1 MLVGNKVDLYS
12 TTKNTVQKAEAISL
26 AKKYGM
32 EYFETCSIGDSSIT
46 PIFDYLFTTIT
57 VSIPNPPTPQSLV
70 GKGVLLGKK
79 LINSPKYHLAL
90 CEIATLYEWL
100 FGRLIKND
108 KILDIKK
115 WAREGWIFNFGTFY
129 RILWFHH
136 ISWFISLFFWVF
148 KIKSWL
154 ILLTRRSEWVGIETS
169 GQ

>member
-1 MLVGNKVDLYS
+1 M
-12 TTKNTVQKAEAISL
+12 

-100 FGRLIKND
+100 LGWLIENER
-108 KILDIKK
+108 ILNINEWDQEYG
-115 WAREGWIFNFGTFY
+115 WTFSFWIFWK
-129 RILWFHH
+129 LAVFHH
-136 ISWFISLFFWVF
+136 YRWQMNLFFWVF
-148 KIKSWL
+148 QIQRWP
-154 ILLTRRSEWVGIETS
+154 ILLSWKFELVGIEIIKLWSTNQFFS
-169 GQ
+169 SSRL